1 MRIYFGSTAD
11 ELQVFLK
18 ELTLDLPD
26 AYAPTPIFSSTHP
39 EMDQEE
45 IEYSLSLLA
54 AEDALELV
62 DENSGLALVIACE
75 VPLDI
80 FEDFEEV
87 QRSTK
92 LFIGVR
98 LKRFLLSVMTLKI
111 SLGTHRKRQ
120 PLLSKSGL
128 KANCNGFY

>member
-11 ELQVFLK
+11 ELQVFLQ

-62 DENSGLALVIACE
+62 EEKSGHALVIACE
-75 VPLDI
+75 VPLEILGDFDEISATLNKALHWSQVEAIFIIGDDI
-80 FEDFEEV
+80 EDLTWYAPQEAAASIEEW
-87 QRSTK
+87 
-92 LFIGVR
+92 
-98 LKRFLLSVMTLKI
+98 LK
-111 SLGTHRKRQ
+111 G
-120 PLLSKSGL
+120 
-128 KANCNGFY
+128 